1 MSFRSM
7 KKGGYRALTF
17 LVVVLGAALLVTR
30 ITASQS
36 GSSGAITAIV
46 GAPAQAYVGVP
57 YSQGLQYMPTSVPV
71 TYAITNGAGTQLGL
85 TMTVGLSASVSGTP
99 TGTGTALW
107 TLKASPNGGGAP
119 TMRVWSISVNP
130 VPSQA
135 IATAPNVVS
144 AKLER

>member
-1 MSFRSM
+1 MSLRSM
-7 KKGGYRALTF
+7 QKGGYRGLAF

-30 ITASQS
+30 IGASQS

-46 GAPAQAYVGVP
+46 GAPAQAYVGVH
-57 YSQGLQYMPTSVPV
+57 YSQGLQYMPSSVPV
-71 TYAITNGAGTQLGL
+71 SYAITNGAGTQLGL

-107 TLKASPNGGGAP
+107 TLKASPSGGGAP
-119 TMRVWSISVNP
+119 ITRVWSVSVNP

-135 IATAPNVVS
+135 TATAASVVS
-144 AKLER
+144 AQLER